1 MLVRK
6 WEFVNGFLKNNFLS
20 ISDKKK
26 ALFLFEMHLICTN
39 LISSSVSGGTSCFAQ
54 KFLIFY
60 GIFFIPFSTAA
71 SILCRTSKLSPELF
85 LFFFVSPLPDFQLSE
100 VLLHLLSPSSSRSS
114 YCPCQ
119 SLKQIFN
126 SSIAFPFSR
135 YSTLL
140 TLISAIKSGAFC
152 ITS

>member
-85 LFFFVSPLPDFQLSE
+85 LFFLY
-100 VLLHLLSPSSSRSS
+100 LHCPISS
-114 YCPCQ
+114 YLRSFSTCLVHPVLGLLIVHVNPWNRFSTPPLLFH
-119 SLKQIFN
+119 SLDIPLF
-126 SSIAFPFSR
+126 
-135 YSTLL
+135 LL
-140 TLISAIKSGAFC
+140 
-152 ITS
+152 